1 MNDRIPT
8 EKLHRQQGEYP
19 SLAPGCPAASVPP
32 WNYALNRFEVGRA
45 ATGGCLYG
53 GQSTTF
59 WAPVRDLLHITN
71 GPVGCGVYAQTNR
84 PQADDISGAEV
95 FSGLNLTTDFQEKD
109 VVFGGANKLARA
121 VVEADGLFPLNR
133 GMTLL
138 STCPIALI
146 GDDIDSVAKQTSREL
161 QKPVI
166 PVQCAG
172 FRRGDGIGQTHN
184 TIVGTWRDWAAQG
197 VESGSR
203 DVVLL
208 CREMNG
214 AWRNIE
220 RLLVD
225 LGLRVVARWPGG
237 SDRSQ
242 VAGLSSG
249 RLVVSVDMEYWARKL
264 EQQFGLP
271 SIEVSFLGPT
281 ATRESLRTIAA
292 CFDDEIG
299 DKVERMIADQSFRV
313 EALLAASRRRLE
325 GKLYFSFVPLH
336 PRDVRAYADFGIRVG
351 SALQGW
357 PDLERRWHT
366 RETPR
371 RYQEMTPCEVN
382 EFLREVRPDVIDG
395 LGQDAEGFRKAG
407 YSIIDDCG
415 RDELN
420 RAAIGFPGIDRL
432 AKEFIRLFDS
442 PIRRLGSRP
451 WIDERR

>member
-1 MNDRIPT
+1 M
-8 EKLHRQQGEYP
+8 
-19 SLAPGCPAASVPP
+19 PP
-32 WNYALNRFEVGRA
+32 WNYALNRLQVGRA

-71 GPVGCGVYAQTNR
+71 GPIGCGVYAHGNR
-84 PQADDISGAEV
+84 PQVDGISGAEV
-95 FSGLNLTTDFQEKD
+95 FSGINLSTDFQEKD

-121 VVEADGLFPLNR
+121 VVEADGLFPRNR
-133 GMTLL
+133 GMTLP

-146 GDDIDSVAKQTSREL
+146 GDDIESVAKHTSREL
-161 QKPVI
+161 RKPVI

-172 FRRGDGIGQTHN
+172 FRRGDGIGETHN
-184 TIVGTWRDWAAQG
+184 TIIGTWREWAAQD
-197 VESGSR
+197 VEPGPR

-242 VAGLSSG
+242 VAGLGSG
-249 RLVVSVDMEYWARKL
+249 RLVVSVDMEYWVRKL

-281 ATRESLRTIAA
+281 ATRESLRAIAA
-292 CFDDEIG
+292 CFDNEVAC
-299 DKVERMIADQSFRV
+299 KAERMIADHSSDV
-313 EALLAASRRRLE
+313 KASLTASRRRLD
-325 GKLYFSFVPLH
+325 GKLYFSFAPLH
-336 PRDVRAYADFGIRVG
+336 PRDVRVFGIRVG

-357 PDLERRWHT
+357 PDREGRWHIP
-366 RETPR
+366 ETPR
-371 RYQEMTPCEVN
+371 RYQEMTPVEVDGL
-382 EFLREVRPDVIDG
+382 LRKVQPDLIDG
-395 LGQDAEGFRKAG
+395 LGQDAAGFRTAG
-407 YSIIDDCG
+407 YSIMDDCG

-432 AKEFIRLFDS
+432 ARELIRLFDS
-442 PIRRLGSRP
+442 PTGRLVLCP
-451 WIDERR
+451 WIEQRGR